1 MVISHLNLFY
11 LINTPW
17 WHLKTADNVFSTKVV
32 FIALLNTTA
41 LLRDTTESEQCVS
54 SLKKKRKGCIPNVFV
69 SKVAFCN
76 KLLQSVSVLL
86 QWDSI

>member
-11 LINTPW
+11 LINTPR

-54 SLKKKRKGCIPNVFV
+54 SLKKINDCIPEFV
-69 SKVAFCN
+69 SKVAFCI

-86 QWDSI
+86 KWDSI